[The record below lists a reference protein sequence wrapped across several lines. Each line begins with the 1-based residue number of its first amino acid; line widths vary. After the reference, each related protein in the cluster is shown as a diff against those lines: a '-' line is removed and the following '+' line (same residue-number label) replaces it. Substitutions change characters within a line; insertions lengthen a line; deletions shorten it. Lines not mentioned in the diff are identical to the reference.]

1 MVRGL
6 GDASVRLAFVIP
18 RFAAGIVG
26 GAEYHARQLAGRLIG
41 RGHAVTVLTT
51 CAVNHYTWD
60 NALPAGAADVDGIPV
75 LRYPVTVPR
84 DVGVMRQLQLSLDSG
99 FTLPDSLEE
108 AWVRQT
114 GYSEPLL
121 EAIDG
126 CADSLDAL
134 IFTPY
139 LFAST
144 VFGARVRPDKSLVQ
158 PLLHDEAYAR
168 FECVQA
174 ALRDAAGLL
183 WISAGERALAERL
196 MPGLPPGRLVGAG
209 VALPAQPFDAAAER
223 RHLGLEGIVVSYA
236 GRREGAKNFPLVAEV
251 VAAANLARHRQVT
264 LVAMGEGPA
273 NLPAVA
279 RPFVRDLGRVDE
291 RTKLAVFAASTAV
304 LNLSLFE
311 SFSYVV
317 MEAWSV
323 GTPVIVHAGCAVTR
337 GHCETA
343 GGGLWVGNVEEGVEA
358 VLRLGDDDALRKQ
371 LGDAGRR
378 HVAREAVW
386 PVVIDRMEAA
396 MIGLLPGQQ

>member
-1 MVRGL
+1 VK
-6 GDASVRLAFVIP
+6 LAFVIP
-18 RFAAGIVG
+18 RFAAGILG
-26 GAEYHARQLAGRLIG
+26 GAEYHARQLAGRLIR
-41 RGHAVTVLTT
+41 RGHQVTVLTT
-51 CAVNHYTWD
+51 CAVNHYTWE
-60 NALPAGAADVDGIPV
+60 NALPAGAAEVDGIPV
-75 LRYPVTVPR
+75 HRYPVTVPR
-84 DVGVMRQLQLSLDSG
+84 DQGLMRRLQVPLDSG
-99 FTLPDSLEE
+99 FTLPASLEE
-108 AWVRQT
+108 VWVRNT

-126 CADSLDAL
+126 RAESVDAL

-144 VFGARVRPDKSLVQ
+144 VFGARVRPNKSLVQ

-174 ALRDAAGLL
+174 TLRGAAGLL
-183 WISAGERALAERL
+183 WISAGERDLGERL
-196 MPGLPPGRLVGAG
+196 IPGLPPGKLVGAG
-209 VALPAQPFDAAAER
+209 VELPLQPLDPASER
-223 RHLGLEGIVVSYA
+223 RRLGLEGIVVSYA

-251 VAAANLARHRQVT
+251 VAAANLVRHRPVT
-264 LVAMGEGPA
+264 LVAMGDGPI

-279 RPFVRDLGRVDE
+279 RPFVRDLGRVNE
-291 RTKLAVFAASTAV
+291 NTKLAVFAASTAV

-343 GGGLWVGNVEEGVEA
+343 GGGLWVGGVEEGVEA
-358 VLRLGDDDALRKQ
+358 VLRLGDDNVLRKQ
-371 LGDAGRR
+371 LGDAGQR
-378 HVAREAVW
+378 HVEREAVW

-396 MIGLLPGQQ
+396 MIGLLPGQ